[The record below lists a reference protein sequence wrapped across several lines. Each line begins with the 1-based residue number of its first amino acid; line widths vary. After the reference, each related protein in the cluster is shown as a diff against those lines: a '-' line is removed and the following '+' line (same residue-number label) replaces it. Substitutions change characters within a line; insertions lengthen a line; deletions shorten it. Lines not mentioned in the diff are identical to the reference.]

1 MINLPMHDSPT
12 CGNRLD
18 PFISVIMPVR
28 NEERCIGRTIESL
41 LRQDYPHNRY
51 ELLVVD
57 GRSDDRTREIVEG
70 YASRH
75 RHIRRLDN
83 PKCLSSAA
91 RNVGLRESQG
101 EIVLIVDGHCQI
113 DDQRHLANLADA
125 FLRSGGDC
133 IGRPQPLEIEGATT
147 IQQAIA
153 AARGSR
159 LGHHPAS
166 YIYSNQEGFVP
177 AKSVAVAYRREVFE
191 QIGLFDESFD
201 ACEDVEFNHRVDLAG
216 LRCFFSPSAAVH
228 YAPRSTL
235 SGLARQLVRY
245 GRGRMRL
252 ARKHPDTISLGS
264 LLPALLVV
272 GFILGGLLSFVAPSW
287 YPSVYLGTVG
297 VYVTAILANSAVV
310 AIARRKATLFV
321 TLPIVYLTIH
331 VSSGIGVLAEFLRP
345 TSSATAQDPMH
356 DEQRLPVHR
365 VVVRAG
371 AEDIC

>member
-1 MINLPMHDSPT
+1 M
-12 CGNRLD
+12 
-18 PFISVIMPVR
+18 
-28 NEERCIGRTIESL
+28 
-41 LRQDYPHNRY
+41 
-51 ELLVVD
+51 
-57 GRSDDRTREIVEG
+57 
-70 YASRH
+70 
-75 RHIRRLDN
+75 
-83 PKCLSSAA
+83 
-91 RNVGLRESQG
+91 
-101 EIVLIVDGHCQI
+101 LIVDGHCQI

-216 LRCFFSPSAAVH
+216 LRCFFLPVPPCIMPPDRHCPDLRVNWCGTAEVACDWAASIPTQSPW
-228 YAPRSTL
+228 
-235 SGLARQLVRY
+235 ARFCR
-245 GRGRMRL
+245 RFF
-252 ARKHPDTISLGS
+252 
-264 LLPALLVV
+264 VV

-331 VSSGIGVLAEFLRP
+331 VSSGIGVLADCSGQHLLPQHRTQCTMNNVCRCTVWSFVRP
-345 TSSATAQDPMH
+345 
-356 DEQRLPVHR
+356 
-365 VVVRAG
+365 
-371 AEDIC
+371 EDIC